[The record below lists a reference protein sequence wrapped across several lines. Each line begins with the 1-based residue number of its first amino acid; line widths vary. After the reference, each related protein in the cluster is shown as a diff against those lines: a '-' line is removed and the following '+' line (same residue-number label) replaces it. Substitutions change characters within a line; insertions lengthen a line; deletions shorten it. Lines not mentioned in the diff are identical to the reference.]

1 MATGPRFRFAP
12 SPTGSFHVGGART
25 ALHNWAL
32 ARRLGGTFVLRIE
45 DTDEARNRPEWT
57 QGIIDALA
65 WIGISADDPHFEG
78 PHFQS
83 EYAPRTS
90 TPRSGCTSKGHA
102 YYCDLTGEQ
111 IQERAKELGVS
122 GYDGYSRDRGLGA
135 GAGAGAAVPGA
146 RRVTVVHDLV
156 RGEVS
161 FDNSTIE
168 DFVLLR
174 GNGTPVFLLAN
185 VVDDIEMGI
194 THVVRAEEHLP
205 NTPKQQMLWEA
216 LGHEPPQWAHVPVL
230 VNEQRKK
237 LSKRRDKVAL
247 EQYRDEGY
255 LADAMVN
262 YLMTLGWTPPG
273 AEESGS
279 EIASW
284 ADMEA
289 AFRLEDVT
297 HSPAFFD
304 VKKLAAFNGEYIRRM
319 PLDEFIERAAPTA
332 GRLGSRAVRSDR
344 PAHPGAPDHA
354 REVPDKVDFLFWPD
368 GEPVEY
374 DERRGTRRSAEWAVP
389 LLDDVISAYA
399 ALADWTAD
407 ALKVSLEDGDERY
420 ELKLGKAQA
429 PVRVAV
435 TGRSVGP
442 PLFESLEVL
451 GRDET
456 LRRLTAAIERAPDGE
471 RRGRP
476 RVRAPV
482 RGGTRPRPRDSRG
495 ARRASVRRRAV
506 CPSGRGPSLDGA
518 RADDAPDPHAGVVRD
533 PTPVRPLAQPPR
545 SVARRVLQVVVLCVL
560 ALLAT
565 TGCSPTG
572 RCGRPAG
579 PTRRNRSMRS
589 WCWEQR
595 STTGGR
601 RRSWRPLKVA
611 ARVRIPYGLP
621 RKYQVRATLRS
632 GSPGFLDSLPL

>member
-1 MATGPRFRFAP
+1 MTSGPRIRFAP

-83 EYAPRTS
+83 EYATAHVEAANRLYEQ
-90 TPRSGCTSKGHA
+90 GAA
-102 YYCDLTGEQ
+102 YYCDLSGEQ
-111 IQERAKELGVS
+111 IQERAERTGAS
-122 GYDGYSRDRGLGA
+122 GYDGHSRDRGLGPA
-135 GAGAGAAVPGA
+135 PG
-146 RRVTVVHDLV
+146 RVLRFRGPDGVTVVHDLV

-216 LGHEPPQWAHVPVL
+216 LGYQPPTWAHVPVL

-247 EQYRDEGY
+247 EQYRAEGF

-262 YLMTLGWTPPG
+262 YLMTLGWTLPG

-284 ADMEA
+284 DDMEA

-304 VKKLAAFNGEYIRRM
+304 VKKLAAFNGEYIRMM
-319 PLDEFIERAAPTA
+319 PLDEFIARASEELPADWDRARFAAIAPHIQERLTT
-332 GRLGSRAVRSDR
+332 LV
-344 PAHPGAPDHA
+344 
-354 REVPDKVDFLFWPD
+354 EVPGKVDFLFWPD
-368 GEPVEY
+368 GADVEY
-374 DERRGTRRSAEWAVP
+374 DDASWSKAFGPDWAES
-389 LLDDVISAYA
+389 LLADVIGAYD
-399 ALADWTAD
+399 ALADWNAD
-407 ALKVSLEDGDERY
+407 ALKVALEDVMTRY

-429 PVRVAV
+429 PVRVAT

-456 LRRLTAAIERAPDGE
+456 LRRLR
-471 RRGRP
+471 
-476 RVRAPV
+476 
-482 RGGTRPRPRDSRG
+482 
-495 ARRASVRRRAV
+495 
-506 CPSGRGPSLDGA
+506 
-518 RADDAPDPHAGVVRD
+518 
-533 PTPVRPLAQPPR
+533 
-545 SVARRVLQVVVLCVL
+545 
-560 ALLAT
+560 
-565 TGCSPTG
+565 
-572 RCGRPAG
+572 
-579 PTRRNRSMRS
+579 
-589 WCWEQR
+589 
-595 STTGGR
+595 
-601 RRSWRPLKVA
+601 A
-611 ARVRIPYGLP
+611 ARERV
-621 RKYQVRATLRS
+621 TRS
-632 GSPGFLDSLPL
+632 G